1 MKLTNI
7 ASKKHT
13 LRRKLFAYMCILA
26 SLLFI
31 LLMAG
36 LFLIGNF
43 TGTKQRLADTLEFQT
58 QIFKREVDTYYDELA
73 VMSVQL
79 SYASANI
86 LEDYLRENGIAFD
99 DLNNSEY
106 HIESL
111 QEELIDQLRHKLWEA
126 DCTGSFIMLDAQ
138 VNSHV
143 PDAETSRTGIYL
155 QRNSLDTTDTRVLL
169 YRGLSS
175 IGKAHDCMPHRKWRL
190 EFSTNLFPDYE
201 ELRGCASFPLNK
213 SYRITSVVL
222 LPGTDQHVMLMTVP
236 ILSEN
241 GDFYG
246 LCGFELNEGYFKQIF
261 AQPSELEHAI
271 FCIST
276 DSRNVDLSSST
287 TLSAGVL
294 NTYYLE
300 PHGTFTSKPFG
311 SGLTEYRAA
320 GDGEASAGGGAGH
333 SGSSAS
339 GSDDAHRNRNPE
351 AYVGITEEIQ
361 LCPAECT
368 SAISVLIP
376 MSDYQRMLN
385 VDRLR
390 IVLLI
395 MAFSI
400 ATIGLSLYFVR
411 QYLQPLIKALDNIHK
426 KEYAHED
433 IYSAEIND
441 LFEFLAEQ
449 DRINEEQ
456 LNVLR
461 REKADA
467 MTAASQLKLKVDEA
481 TKQNQRL
488 AYSRKDEIDP
498 YDYENFK
505 NGLTMLTEKEKE
517 IFNFYMQGKT
527 VKEIIATL
535 GLQESTVRFH
545 NRNIYAK
552 LGVHSLKQLL
562 RYAAVLHEEEMP

>member
-86 LEDYLRENGIAFD
+86 LDDYLRENGIAFD

-143 PDAETSRTGIYL
+143 PNAETSRTGIYL

-246 LCGFELNEGYFKQIF
+246 LCGFELNEGYSSRYS
-261 AQPSELEHAI
+261 PSRRSWSMRFSAYLRTARM
-271 FCIST
+271 ST
-276 DSRNVDLSSST
+276 
-287 TLSAGVL
+287 
-294 NTYYLE
+294 
-300 PHGTFTSKPFG
+300 F
-311 SGLTEYRAA
+311 
-320 GDGEASAGGGAGH
+320 
-333 SGSSAS
+333 
-339 GSDDAHRNRNPE
+339 HRR
-351 AYVGITEEIQ
+351 
-361 LCPAECT
+361 
-368 SAISVLIP
+368 
-376 MSDYQRMLN
+376 
-385 VDRLR
+385 
-390 IVLLI
+390 
-395 MAFSI
+395 
-400 ATIGLSLYFVR
+400 
-411 QYLQPLIKALDNIHK
+411 QPLAQ
-426 KEYAHED
+426 A
-433 IYSAEIND
+433 
-441 LFEFLAEQ
+441 F
-449 DRINEEQ
+449 
-456 LNVLR
+456 
-461 REKADA
+461 
-467 MTAASQLKLKVDEA
+467 
-481 TKQNQRL
+481 
-488 AYSRKDEIDP
+488 
-498 YDYENFK
+498 
-505 NGLTMLTEKEKE
+505 
-517 IFNFYMQGKT
+517 
-527 VKEIIATL
+527 
-535 GLQESTVRFH
+535 
-545 NRNIYAK
+545 
-552 LGVHSLKQLL
+552 
-562 RYAAVLHEEEMP
+562 